1 MKKIKENIKRVVMVA
16 FGCFVS
22 AIAINSFI
30 TPYKMLSGGVSG
42 ISIIIQYL
50 SNIPAGYLV
59 LVLNVPIFI
68 IGYKAID
75 KDFVVFSL
83 IGMFLFSAFLI
94 ITKDISVLFK
104 IDNILLSCICGG
116 VVGGIGAGIIFRN
129 RASVGGIDII
139 SVIFKRK
146 TGISIA
152 TLSFGM
158 NIFIV
163 ALGAFIGNIEIAIYT
178 LILMYINSVV
188 TNKVIEGFDMKKM
201 LIIITE
207 KEEEVSNA
215 IMQDLTMGVTFLY
228 GEGAYTREKKK
239 VLYCVVTMGQLS
251 KVKKIIDDIDPKSFF
266 SIVDTSEVMGS
277 GFKKQ
282 AI

>member
-104 IDNILLSCICGG
+104 IDNIFLSCICGG

-251 KVKKIIDDIDPKSFF
+251 KVKKIIDDIDSKSFL

>member
-104 IDNILLSCICGG
+104 IHNIFLSCICGG

-251 KVKKIIDDIDPKSFF
+251 KVKKIIDDIDSKSFL